1 MTGRHDD
8 SGFTLVE
15 LLLVIAILGI
25 IGYALTESV
34 IIGLR
39 TTTATEAQVRGSLDR
54 QRLATYFVP
63 DVQSARKLQ
72 AGDPPPAPCQQSA
85 GVTPLLT
92 LSGIDRGVR
101 KTESYYFVE
110 APPEEAKLVRRTCEL
125 DLLPVA
131 SPPPPERQGEK
142 VVADHLGNPPPTMA
156 CEDTVATC
164 TLRVTDAKAVP
175 FQLSASRRAS

>member
-1 MTGRHDD
+1 MTGRRDA

-15 LLLVIAILGI
+15 MLLVVTILGI
-25 IGYALTESV
+25 IGFALTESV

-54 QRLATYFVP
+54 QRVATYFVP
-63 DVQSARKLQ
+63 DVQSARRLQ
-72 AGDPPPAPCQQSA
+72 PGDSAPAPCQPA
-85 GVTPLLT
+85 GATPLLT

-131 SPPPPERQGEK
+131 SPPLPERQGEN

-156 CEDTVATC
+156 CEDTMATC
-164 TLRVTDAKAVP
+164 TLTVTDAKAVP